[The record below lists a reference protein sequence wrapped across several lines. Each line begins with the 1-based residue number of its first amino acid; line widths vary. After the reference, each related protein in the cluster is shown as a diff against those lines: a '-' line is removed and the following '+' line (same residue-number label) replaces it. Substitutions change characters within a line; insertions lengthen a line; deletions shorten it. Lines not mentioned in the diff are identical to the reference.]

1 MADRRTWKNKEI
13 VDFIYVAKELK
24 LVTESDRNKRNMD
37 LFRSVQQ
44 DMEVL
49 GHHFTMYV
57 LLLV

>member
-1 MADRRTWKNKEI
+1 MADRRTWKNEEI

>member
-1 MADRRTWKNKEI
+1 MADRRTWKNEEI

-49 GHHFTMYV
+49 GHHFTMYEF
-57 LLLV
+57 LLV

>member
-1 MADRRTWKNKEI
+1 MADRRTWKNEEI

-57 LLLV
+57 FLLV